1 MFFVFPSQ
9 KPDSIVPELSKLN
22 QGNVSAAKEQ
32 TNLFKDPWAHCQTSP
47 CPSPPFIE
55 RMRCK
60 PVESLSTTSVSDDR
74 HFIPLT
80 LANVYQIFHDGL
92 NYAIIIIAIKLV

>member
-1 MFFVFPSQ
+1 M
-9 KPDSIVPELSKLN
+9 
-22 QGNVSAAKEQ
+22 SAAKEQ
-32 TNLFKDPWAHCQTSP
+32 MNMLKDPWARCQTSP

-60 PVESLSTTSVSDDR
+60 SVESLSTTSVSDDS

-80 LANVYQIFHDGL
+80 LANVYQMFHDGL
-92 NYAIIIIAIKLV
+92 NRAIIRIATTLV